1 MANVSS
7 SVFRKPRALSDDYFR
22 NRAVSERKNLILL
35 VRKSALIDI
44 TRRYNKKA
52 YLSFQIP
59 RHSFHSPPGDI
70 KTFLNDS
77 VDLPTDHGR

>member
-7 SVFRKPRALSDDYFR
+7 FVFRKPCALMSDDYSR

-44 TRRYNKKA
+44 VFERKE
-52 YLSFQIP
+52 
-59 RHSFHSPPGDI
+59 
-70 KTFLNDS
+70 KTIQQEG
-77 VDLPTDHGR
+77 LP